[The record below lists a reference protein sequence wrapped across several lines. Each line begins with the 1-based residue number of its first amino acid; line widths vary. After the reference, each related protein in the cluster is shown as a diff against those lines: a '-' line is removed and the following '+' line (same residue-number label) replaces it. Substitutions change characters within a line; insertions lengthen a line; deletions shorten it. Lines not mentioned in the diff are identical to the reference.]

1 MTPTVLT
8 FHLLS
13 PAEQAAFRAA
23 HPPKARVANEQ
34 NLKRMWRPRVPS
46 CADLDDELLTAEIAA
61 KGLDTRRRW
70 VACKT
75 GEHIAH
81 SACGRAPKATRAASG

>member
-1 MTPTVLT
+1 MRVTILT

-13 PAEQAAFRAA
+13 PAEQAAFRAE
-23 HPPKARVANEQ
+23 HPPKARIVNEQ
-34 NLKRMWRPRVPS
+34 KLKRMRKPRVPS
-46 CADLDDELLTAEIAA
+46 CADLDDELLAAEIAA

-75 GEHIAH
+75 GEHVAH
-81 SACGRAPKATRAASG
+81 SACGRAPKAT